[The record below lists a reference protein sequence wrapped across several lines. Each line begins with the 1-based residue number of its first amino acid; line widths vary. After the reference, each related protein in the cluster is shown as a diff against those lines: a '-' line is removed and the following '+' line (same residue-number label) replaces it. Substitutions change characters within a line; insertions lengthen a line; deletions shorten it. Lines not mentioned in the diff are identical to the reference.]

1 MPERAWLRH
10 SQGWETWATALS
22 MCQPQSILNPKS
34 SGCGFWLI
42 VYQLFF
48 MAVNENLSQGRLMVS
63 ENTVHSGRDW
73 LCHGRQF
80 FHMTLIRKQ
89 RAGPDTG
96 LAYNHQDP
104 LLTCWESRIQTQEP
118 VEAKAIHTTT
128 G

>member
-89 RAGPDTG
+89 RAWVRNDSSHYPQSHAPSNPPLPALTP
-96 LAYNHQDP
+96 ASKDP
-104 LLTCWESRIQTQEP
+104 RPLQTRQ
-118 VEAKAIHTTT
+118 
-128 G
+128 